1 MVIILTLFT
10 FIYIIINNWCPR
22 AALANPIIK
31 GVESM
36 KKSVNVKRL
45 FLIFLAV
52 FLVGLLIASTV
63 ATNGGATEM
72 RRLSVMT
79 DRGVAISLEVYKPKT
94 ATRENPAPAVM
105 LIPGGNASVE
115 YMSDAGM
122 ELARRG
128 IVAIGIEPY
137 TIGRSDVELDN
148 EGLGSIDVTDYVYH
162 LDFIDTSNI
171 GYIGWSMG
179 ASRVNAALYVPDPS
193 GAMVTDA
200 NGKESPK
207 QVIRDGVKGVMYV
220 GAGGLL
226 SSDYHINSALF
237 EGQWD
242 NLYRGDRREM
252 YKNPQ
257 YASVLGLDQFEF
269 WKWYGDPSN
278 GTGRIYYE
286 GWTGHTIG
294 LSSYSFVKAACD
306 FYTTTFGLSND
317 FPILYLWKE
326 FGTAL
331 AFAAI
336 IAAMICLV
344 MILLDLDFFKKDLV
358 TKERPVIE
366 GDPKSWVL
374 WLGLILPAI
383 FGAATAAWAVPTGQ
397 GILNKWV
404 SANQIHG
411 TNIQNVNGLVFWLC
425 CLQLFGLVLW
435 ALINFVFVKSDKRA
449 LKEQITLPGTRKGVM
464 FLKALLLS
472 FVSLLGIYFVVTFG
486 EQLFTMSPRFWK
498 VQINSLTRLRME
510 KFLIYFPLYLVPF
523 LVANYLH
530 STSFYLKNKPVLS
543 TVLFWLANGLPP
555 MFFLIYAYGKIAL
568 FHTTPIT
575 SLGMSRANGS
585 LVDAA
590 IMMIPV
596 GILASLLY
604 RKSKNFYLPAAFNA
618 MFFTWMAV
626 ATDLI
631 YIGK

>member
-1 MVIILTLFT
+1 
-10 FIYIIINNWCPR
+10 
-22 AALANPIIK
+22 
-31 GVESM
+31 M
-36 KKSVNVKRL
+36 KKKFRVGHL
-45 FLIFLAV
+45 FLVAV
-52 FLVGLLIASTV
+52 ALFLVGLLIASSV
-63 ATNGGATEM
+63 ATNGGDTM
-72 RRLSVMT
+72 LRRLSVMT
-79 DRGVAISLEVYKPKT
+79 DRGVAISLEIYKPKT

-115 YMSDAGM
+115 YMADAGM

-137 TIGRSDVELDN
+137 TIGKSDVELDN
-148 EGLGSIDVTDYVYH
+148 DGLGSIDVTDYVYG
-162 LDFIDTSNI
+162 LDFIDTQNI

-179 ASRVNAALYVPDPS
+179 ASRVNAALYVKDES
-193 GAMVTDA
+193 GA
-200 NGKESPK
+200 
-207 QVIRDGVKGVMYV
+207 QVVRDGVKGVMYV
-220 GAGGLL
+220 GAGGLIDR
-226 SSDYHINSALF
+226 SYGINCALF
-237 EGQWD
+237 EGEWD

-257 YASVLGLDQFEF
+257 YVNALQEDGVTEFEF
-269 WKWYGDPSN
+269 WKWYGDPEQ

-306 FYTTTFGLSND
+306 FYTTTFKLSND
-317 FPILYLWKE
+317 HPILYLWKE

-336 IAAMICLV
+336 VVAMISLV
-344 MILLDLDFFKKDLV
+344 MWLLEIDFFKKDLV
-358 TKERPVIE
+358 AKERTLIE
-366 GDPKSWVL
+366 AQPKKWYFWV
-374 WLGLILPAI
+374 GLILPAI

-435 ALINFVFVKSDKRA
+435 AIINFVIAKTDRRA
-449 LKEQITLPGTRKGVM
+449 LKEQITLPGTRKVPM
-464 FLKALLLS
+464 LLKGALLS
-472 FVSLLGIYFVVTFG
+472 FITLLVTYFIVTFG
-486 EQLFTMSPRFWK
+486 EQLFSISPRFWK
-498 VQINSLTRLRME
+498 VQVNSLTPLRME
-510 KFLIYFPLYLVPF
+510 KFLIYFPLYLIPF
-523 LVANYLH
+523 LLANYMH
-530 STSFYLKNKPVLS
+530 STSNYIKDKPVLS
-543 TVLFWLANGLPP
+543 TVFFWLANALPP

-585 LVDAA
+585 LVDAS

-596 GILASLLY
+596 GILASMLY
-604 RKSKNFYLPAAFNA
+604 KKSKNFYLPAIFNA

-631 YIGK
+631 YIGR

>member
-1 MVIILTLFT
+1 MLLAERARKTIEKKGVKGMKKKNTVKKVLA
-10 FIYIIINNWCPR
+10 
-22 AALANPIIK
+22 AALC
-31 GVESM
+31 
-36 KKSVNVKRL
+36 L
-45 FLIFLAV
+45 
-52 FLVGLLIASTV
+52 FLVGLLVASVV
-63 ATNGGATEM
+63 ATNSGKTEM

-94 ATRENPAPAVM
+94 ATRDNPAPAVM

-115 YMSDAGM
+115 YMADAGL

-148 EGLGSIDVTDYVYH
+148 EGLGSIDVTDYVYG
-162 LDFIDTSNI
+162 LDFIDTQNI

-179 ASRVNAALYVPDPS
+179 ASRVNAALYVKDEA
-193 GAMVTDA
+193 G
-200 NGKESPK
+200 N
-207 QVIRDGVKGVMYV
+207 QIIRDGVKGVMYV
-220 GAGGLL
+220 GAGSLL
-226 SSDYHINSALF
+226 SSDYQINCALF

-242 NLYRGDRREM
+242 NLYRGDRRDM

-257 YASVLGLDQFEF
+257 YAAPLGVDQFEF
-269 WKWYGDPSN
+269 WKWYGDPAN

-306 FYTTTFGLSND
+306 FYTTTFGLKND
-317 FPILYLWKE
+317 QPILYLWKE
-326 FGTAL
+326 CGTAV

-336 IAAMICLV
+336 VIALICVV
-344 MILLDLDFFKKDLV
+344 MILADTEFFKKDIV
-358 TKERPVIE
+358 AKERKVIE
-366 GDPKSWVL
+366 ANPKHWILWV
-374 WLGLILPAI
+374 GLLLPAF
-383 FGAATAAWAVPTGQ
+383 FGAATASWAVPTGQ

-425 CLQLFGLVLW
+425 CLQAFGLVVW
-435 ALINFVFVKSDKRA
+435 AIVNFIVLKTDKRA
-449 LKEQITLPGTRKGVM
+449 LKEQITLPGTRKGIM
-464 FLKALLLS
+464 FLKCLLLS
-472 FVSLLGIYFVVTFG
+472 FVSLFIIYFAVTFG
-486 EQLFTMSPRFWK
+486 EQLFTISPRFWK

-510 KFLIYFPLYLVPF
+510 KFLIYFPLYLIPF

-530 STSFYLKNKPVLS
+530 STSYYLKDKPVLS

-555 MFFLIYAYGKIAL
+555 MFFLFYAYGKIAFL
-568 FHTTPIT
+568 HTTPIT

-585 LVDAA
+585 LVDAT

-604 RKSKNFYLPAAFNA
+604 RKTKNFYLPAAFNA

>member
-1 MVIILTLFT
+1 
-10 FIYIIINNWCPR
+10 
-22 AALANPIIK
+22 
-31 GVESM
+31 M
-36 KKSVNVKRL
+36 KKTFSVKRL
-45 FLIFLAV
+45 LILSLALFLA
-52 FLVGLLIASTV
+52 GLLLASAI
-63 ATNGGATEM
+63 ATNGGKTEM

-94 ATRENPAPAVM
+94 ATRDNPAPAVM

-115 YMSDAGM
+115 YMSDAGL

-148 EGLGSIDVTDYVYH
+148 EGLGSIDVTDYVYG
-162 LDFIDTSNI
+162 LDFIDTTNI

-179 ASRVNAALYVPDPS
+179 ASRVNAALYVPDPT
-193 GAMVTDA
+193 GATTTDA
-200 NGKESPK
+200 NGNETPV

-226 SSDYHINSALF
+226 SSDYQINSALF
-237 EGQWD
+237 EGEWD

-252 YKNPQ
+252 NKNPQ
-257 YASVLGLDQFEF
+257 YAGVLGLDEFEF
-269 WKWYGDPSN
+269 WKWYGDPAN

-306 FYTTTFGLSND
+306 FYTTTFNLDND
-317 FPILYLWKE
+317 LPILFIWKE
-326 FGTAL
+326 AGTAI
-331 AFAAI
+331 AFVAI
-336 IAAMICLV
+336 VIALICVL
-344 MILLDLDFFKKDLV
+344 MLLLDLDYFKKDLV
-358 TKERPVIE
+358 THDRPLLE
-366 GDPKSWVL
+366 AKPKSIIL
-374 WLGLILPAI
+374 WIGLLLPAF

-425 CLQLFGLVLW
+425 CLQLFGIVLW
-435 ALINFVFVKSDKRA
+435 AVINFVIVKPDKAA
-449 LKEQITLPGTRKGVM
+449 LKQQITLPGTRTIPM
-464 FLKALLLS
+464 LFKALLLS
-472 FVSLLGIYFVVTFG
+472 FVSLFIIYFAVTFG
-486 EQLFTMSPRFWK
+486 EQLFSISPRFWK

-510 KFLIYFPLYLVPF
+510 KFLIYFPLYLIPF
-523 LVANYLH
+523 LIANYLH
-530 STSFYLKNKPVLS
+530 STSYYIKDKPVLS

-585 LVDAA
+585 LVDAT

-596 GILASLLY
+596 GILASMLF
-604 RKSKNFYLPAAFNA
+604 RKTKNFYVPAIFNA

>member
-1 MVIILTLFT
+1 M
-10 FIYIIINNWCPR
+10 
-22 AALANPIIK
+22 K
-31 GVESM
+31 M
-36 KKSVNVKRL
+36 KKKQSLMPL
-45 FLIFLAV
+45 FLIALAV
-52 FLVGLLIASTV
+52 FFAGLLIAYCTM
-63 ATNGGATEM
+63 TNGGKTEM

-79 DRGVAISLEVYKPKT
+79 DRGVAISLEVFKPKT

-148 EGLGSIDVTDYVYH
+148 EGLGSIDVTDYVYG
-162 LDFIDTSNI
+162 LDFIDTNNI

-193 GAMVTDA
+193 GEMVKGAD
-200 NGKESPK
+200 GKESPK
-207 QVIRDGVKGVMYV
+207 QLIRDGVKGVMYV

-226 SSDYHINSALF
+226 TDEYKINSALF
-237 EGQWD
+237 EGEWD

-252 YKNPQ
+252 NKNPQ
-257 YASVLGLDQFEF
+257 YAGVLGLEEFEF
-269 WKWYGDPSN
+269 WKWYGDPNN

-286 GWTGHTIG
+286 GWTGHTAG
-294 LSSYSFVKAACD
+294 LTSYSFVKAACD
-306 FYTTTFGLSND
+306 FYTTTFKLKND
-317 FPILYLWKE
+317 QPILYLWKE
-326 FGTAL
+326 LGTAL
-331 AFAAI
+331 AFVAVI
-336 IAAMICLV
+336 ICLICV
-344 MILLDLDFFKKDLV
+344 VSFLLDLDFFKSDLV
-358 TKERPVIE
+358 AKERT
-366 GDPKSWVL
+366 VL
-374 WLGLILPAI
+374 QVSKKKWLVCLGLILPAI
-383 FGAATAAWAVPTGQ
+383 WGAATAAWAVPTGQ

-404 SANQIHG
+404 SKNQIHG

-425 CLQLFGLVLW
+425 CLEVFGIVLFFLL
-435 ALINFVFVKSDKRA
+435 NFVIEKTDKKA

-464 FLKALLLS
+464 ILKGLLLC
-472 FVSLLGIYFVVTFG
+472 FLSLLVIYFIVSFG
-486 EQLFTMSPRFWK
+486 EQLFAISPRLWK

-510 KFLIYFPLYLVPF
+510 KFLIYFPLYFIPF

-530 STSFYLKNKPVLS
+530 STSFYIEDKPVRS
-543 TVLFWLANGLPP
+543 TILFWLANGLPP
-555 MFFLIYAYGKIAL
+555 MFFLFYAYGKIAL

-596 GILASLLY
+596 GILASTLY
-604 RKSKNFYLPAAFNA
+604 RKTKNFYLPAIFNA

-631 YIGK
+631 YVGK

>member
-1 MVIILTLFT
+1 
-10 FIYIIINNWCPR
+10 
-22 AALANPIIK
+22 
-31 GVESM
+31 M
-36 KKSVNVKRL
+36 KKKFSVKHLLLVS
-45 FLIFLAV
+45 LAV

-63 ATNGGATEM
+63 ATAGGDTEM

-79 DRGVAISLEVYKPKT
+79 DRGVAISLEVYKPVT
-94 ATRENPAPAVM
+94 ATAANPAPAVM
-105 LIPGGNASVE
+105 MIPGGNASVE

-148 EGLGSIDVTDYVYH
+148 NGLGSVEVTEYVYT
-162 LDFIDTSNI
+162 LDFIDNTNI

-179 ASRVNAALYVPDPS
+179 TSRVNAAMYLPDPS
-193 GAMVTDA
+193 GEMVKNAWGMET
-200 NGKESPK
+200 PK
-207 QVIRDGVKGVMYV
+207 QIIREGVKGVMYV

-226 SSDYHINSALF
+226 GSEYKINSALF

-252 YKNPQ
+252 NKNPQ
-257 YASVLGLDQFEF
+257 YVSPLASYGVTDEFEF
-269 WKWYGDPSN
+269 WKWYGEPTE

-294 LSSYSFVKAACD
+294 LSSYQFVKAACD
-306 FYTTTFGLSND
+306 FFTTTFNLSNE
-317 FPILYLWKE
+317 FPILFLWKE
-326 FGTAL
+326 LGTAI
-331 AFAAI
+331 AF
-336 IAAMICLV
+336 IAVIVALICVVIL
-344 MILLDLDFFKKDLV
+344 LLDLDFFKKDLV
-358 TKERPVIE
+358 AKERTLLE
-366 GDPKSWVL
+366 AKPKHWATWV
-374 WLGLILPAI
+374 GLVVPAI

-404 SANQIHG
+404 SADQIHG
-411 TNIQNVNGLVFWLC
+411 TNIQNVNGLVFWLI
-425 CLQLFGLVLW
+425 CLQLFGLALW
-435 ALINFVFVKSDKRA
+435 AVLNFVVLKSDKQA
-449 LKEQITLPGTRKGVM
+449 LKAQITLPGTRKLPM
-464 FLKALLLS
+464 FFKALFLS
-472 FVSLLGIYFVVTFG
+472 FISLFAIYFVVTFG

-498 VQINSLTRLRME
+498 VQLNSLTKLRME
-510 KFLIYFPLYLVPF
+510 KFITYFPLYLIPF
-523 LVANYLH
+523 LIANYLH
-530 STSFYLKNKPVLS
+530 STSNYIKDKPVLS

-555 MFFLIYAYGKIAL
+555 MLFLVYAYGKIAI
-568 FHTTPIT
+568 FHDTPIT

-585 LVDAA
+585 LVDAS

-596 GILASLLY
+596 GILASILY
-604 RKSKNFYLPAAFNA
+604 RKTKNFYVPAAFNA

>member
-1 MVIILTLFT
+1 MKNKLS
-10 FIYIIINNWCPR
+10 
-22 AALANPIIK
+22 IK
-31 GVESM
+31 
-36 KKSVNVKRL
+36 NL
-45 FLIFLAV
+45 FLVSLAV
-52 FLVGLLIASTV
+52 FLVGLLIASLV
-63 ATNGGATEM
+63 STNNGKVEM
-72 RRLSVMT
+72 RRLYVMT

-115 YMSDAGM
+115 YMSDSGM

-137 TIGRSDVELDN
+137 TIGRSDVEKDN
-148 EGLGSIDVTDYVYH
+148 EGLGSIDVTDYVYN
-162 LDFIDTSNI
+162 LDFIDTTNI

-179 ASRVNAALYVPDPS
+179 ASRVNAALYVPDPA
-193 GAMVTDA
+193 GEMTTDA
-200 NGKESPK
+200 KGNEVPK
-207 QVIRDGVKGVMYV
+207 MVIRDGVKGVMYV

-226 SSDYHINSALF
+226 SDEYKINSALF

-257 YASVLGLDQFEF
+257 YAGVLGLEQFEF

-294 LSSYSFVKAACD
+294 LSSYSFVKASCD
-306 FYTTTFGLSND
+306 FFTTTFGLSNNY
-317 FPILYLWKE
+317 PILFLWKE

-331 AFAAI
+331 AFVAI
-336 IAAMICLV
+336 VVAMICL
-344 MILLDLDFFKKDLV
+344 ILLIVDLDFFRKDLEA
-358 TKERPVIE
+358 KERTVLE
-366 GDPKSWVL
+366 TSPKKWVR
-374 WLGLILPAI
+374 WVGLLLPAI

-404 SANQIHG
+404 SKDLIHG
-411 TNIQNVNGLVFWLC
+411 TNIQNVNGLVFWLF
-425 CLQLFGLVLW
+425 CLQLFGLALW
-435 ALINFVFVKSDKRA
+435 ALINFVIVKTDKRA
-449 LKEQITLPGTRKGVM
+449 LKEQITLPGTRKGIM

-472 FVSLLGIYFVVTFG
+472 FISLLLTYFIVTFG
-486 EQLFTMSPRFWK
+486 EQLFSISPRFWK

-523 LVANYLH
+523 LIANYLH
-530 STSFYLKNKPVLS
+530 STSYYSKDKPVLS
-543 TVLFWLANGLPP
+543 TVRFWLANGLPP
-555 MFFLIYAYGKIAL
+555 MFFLLYAYGKIAL

-585 LVDAA
+585 LVDAS

-596 GILASLLY
+596 GIVASMLY
-604 RKSKNFYLPAAFNA
+604 RKTKNFYLPAIFNS
-618 MFFTWMAV
+618 MFFTWMAT

-631 YIGK
+631 YIGR

>member
-1 MVIILTLFT
+1 MKNKLS
-10 FIYIIINNWCPR
+10 
-22 AALANPIIK
+22 IK
-31 GVESM
+31 
-36 KKSVNVKRL
+36 NL
-45 FLIFLAV
+45 FLISLAV
-52 FLVGLLIASTV
+52 FLVGLLIASLV
-63 ATNGGATEM
+63 STNNDKVEM
-72 RRLSVMT
+72 RRLYVMT

-115 YMSDAGM
+115 YMSDSGM

-137 TIGRSDVELDN
+137 TIGRSDVEKDN
-148 EGLGSIDVTDYVYH
+148 EGLGSIDVTDYVYN
-162 LDFIDTSNI
+162 LDFIDTTNI
-171 GYIGWSMG
+171 GYIDWSMG
-179 ASRVNAALYVPDPS
+179 ASRVNAALYVPDPTS
-193 GAMVTDA
+193 EMTTDA
-200 NGKESPK
+200 KGNEVPK
-207 QVIRDGVKGVMYV
+207 MVIRDGVKGVMYV

-226 SSDYHINSALF
+226 SDEYKINSALF

-257 YASVLGLDQFEF
+257 YAGVLGLEQFEF

-294 LSSYSFVKAACD
+294 LSSYSFVKASCD
-306 FYTTTFGLSND
+306 FFTTTFGLSNNY
-317 FPILYLWKE
+317 PILFLWKE

-331 AFAAI
+331 AFVAI
-336 IAAMICLV
+336 VVAMICL
-344 MILLDLDFFKKDLV
+344 ILLIVDLDFFRKDLEA
-358 TKERPVIE
+358 KERTVLE
-366 GDPKSWVL
+366 TSPKKWVR
-374 WLGLILPAI
+374 WVGLILPAI

-404 SANQIHG
+404 SKDLIHG
-411 TNIQNVNGLVFWLC
+411 TNIQNVNGLVFWLF
-425 CLQLFGLVLW
+425 CLQLFGLALW
-435 ALINFVFVKSDKRA
+435 ALINFVIVKTDKRA
-449 LKEQITLPGTRKGVM
+449 LKEQITLPGTRKGIM

-472 FVSLLGIYFVVTFG
+472 FISLLLTYFIVTFG
-486 EQLFTMSPRFWK
+486 EQLFSISPRFWK

-523 LVANYLH
+523 LIANYLH
-530 STSFYLKNKPVLS
+530 STSYYSKDKPVLS
-543 TVLFWLANGLPP
+543 TVRFWLANGLPP
-555 MFFLIYAYGKIAL
+555 MFFLLYAYGKIAL

-585 LVDAA
+585 LVDAS

-596 GILASLLY
+596 GIVASMLY
-604 RKSKNFYLPAAFNA
+604 RKTKNFYLPAIFNS
-618 MFFTWMAV
+618 MFFTWMAT

-631 YIGK
+631 YIGR

>member
-1 MVIILTLFT
+1 
-10 FIYIIINNWCPR
+10 
-22 AALANPIIK
+22 
-31 GVESM
+31 
-36 KKSVNVKRL
+36 
-45 FLIFLAV
+45 
-52 FLVGLLIASTV
+52 VGLLIASLV
-63 ATNGGATEM
+63 STNGGKTEM

-115 YMSDAGM
+115 YMADAGL

-137 TIGRSDVELDN
+137 TIGKSDVEKDN
-148 EGLGSIDVTDYVYH
+148 DGLGSIGVTHYIYN
-162 LDFIDTSNI
+162 LDFIDTTKI

-179 ASRVNAALYVPDPS
+179 ASRVNAALYVPDPT
-193 GAMVTDA
+193 GAMTKDA
-200 NGKESPK
+200 NGKDVPK

-226 SSDYHINSALF
+226 ADEYPINSALF
-237 EGQWD
+237 EGEWD

-257 YASVLGLDQFEF
+257 YTSVLGVDQFEF
-269 WKWYGDPSN
+269 WKWYGNPSN
-278 GTGRIYYE
+278 GTGKIYYE
-286 GWTGHTIG
+286 GWTGHVIG
-294 LSSYSFVKAACD
+294 LASYSFVKAACH
-306 FYTTTFGLSND
+306 FYTATFRLNND

-331 AFAAI
+331 AFIAI
-336 IAAMICLV
+336 ILAMICVVLMLV
-344 MILLDLDFFKKDLV
+344 DLDFFKKDLV
-358 TKERPVIE
+358 AKERTVLE
-366 GDPKSWVL
+366 ANPKNWVL
-374 WLGLILPAI
+374 WVGLLLPAF

-404 SANQIHG
+404 SNNQIHG

-425 CLQLFGLVLW
+425 CLQLFGLALW
-435 ALINFVFVKSDKRA
+435 ALINFVIVKTDKKA
-449 LKEQITLPGTRKGVM
+449 LMEQITLPGTRKGSM
-464 FLKALLLS
+464 FLKALFLS
-472 FVSLLGIYFVVTFG
+472 FISLLVIYFIVTFG
-486 EQLFTMSPRFWK
+486 EQLFTISPRLWK
-498 VQINSLTRLRME
+498 IQLNSLTRLRME

-523 LVANYLH
+523 LIANYLH
-530 STSFYLKNKPVLS
+530 TTSYYIKNKPVLS

-555 MFFLIYAYGKIAL
+555 MFFLIYAYGKIGF
-568 FHTTPIT
+568 FHTSPIT

-585 LVDAA
+585 LIDAA

-596 GILASLLY
+596 GILAGTLY
-604 RKSKNFYLPAAFNA
+604 KKTKNFYLPAVFNA
-618 MFFTWMAV
+618 MFFTWMAI

-631 YIGK
+631 YIGR

>member
-1 MVIILTLFT
+1 
-10 FIYIIINNWCPR
+10 
-22 AALANPIIK
+22 
-31 GVESM
+31 M
-36 KKSVNVKRL
+36 KKFSLKHL
-45 FLIFLAV
+45 
-52 FLVGLLIASTV
+52 LLIAVAVFFLGLVVAYGV
-63 ATNGGATEM
+63 ATNGGKTEL

-105 LIPGGNASVE
+105 MIPGGNASVE

-137 TIGRSDVELDN
+137 TIGRSDVEKDN
-148 EGLGSIDVTDYVYH
+148 QGLGSVDVTDYVYN
-162 LDFIDTSNI
+162 LDFVDIENI

-179 ASRVNAALYVPDPS
+179 TSRVNAAMYVPDPS
-193 GAMVTDA
+193 GATEKVKDMFGNETEQPV
-200 NGKESPK
+200 

-220 GAGGLL
+220 GAGSPL
-226 SSDYHINSALF
+226 DPKYKINSSLF
-237 EGQWD
+237 EGKWD

-257 YASVLGLDQFEF
+257 YAKPLGVDEFEF

-278 GTGRIYYE
+278 GTGRIIYE

-294 LSSYSFVKAACD
+294 LSSYTFVKAACD
-306 FYTTTFGLSND
+306 FYTKTFNLNNNL
-317 FPILYLWKE
+317 PIPFLWKE
-326 FGTAL
+326 AGTAV
-331 AFAAI
+331 AFIAI
-336 IAAMICLV
+336 IVALIALV
-344 MILLDLDFFKKDLV
+344 LLLLDTEFFKKDLV
-358 TKERPVIE
+358 AKERPIVQA
-366 GDPKSWVL
+366 GKWWLVL
-374 WLGLILPAI
+374 IGLVLPAL

-397 GILNKWV
+397 GILNKWI
-404 SANQIHG
+404 SADQIHG

-425 CLQLFGLVLW
+425 GLQLFGLVLW
-435 ALINFVFVKSDKRA
+435 FVINFVIAKTDKRA
-449 LKEQITLPGTRKGVM
+449 LKEQITLPGTRFGIM
-464 FLKALLLS
+464 ILKALLLS
-472 FVSLLGIYFVVTFG
+472 FAALLGAYFVITFG
-486 EQLFTMSPRFWK
+486 EQLFNISPRFWK
-498 VQINSLTRLRME
+498 VQMNSLTRLRME
-510 KFLIYFPLYLVPF
+510 KFLTYFPLYLIPF

-530 STSFYLKNKPVLS
+530 STSFYIEDKPVKS
-543 TVLFWLANGLPP
+543 TILFWLANGLPP

-590 IMMIPV
+590 IMMVPV
-596 GILASLLY
+596 GILASILY
-604 RKSKNFYLPAAFNA
+604 RKTKNFYVPAILNA

-631 YIGK
+631 FIGS

>member
-1 MVIILTLFT
+1 MEKQ
-10 FIYIIINNWCPR
+10 R
-22 AALANPIIK
+22 
-31 GVESM
+31 S
-36 KKSVNVKRL
+36 VKRL
-45 FLIFLAV
+45 LLISLAV
-52 FLVGLLIASTV
+52 FLIGLLIASIVSTS
-63 ATNGGATEM
+63 NGQTEM

-115 YMSDAGM
+115 YMSDAGL

-137 TIGRSDVELDN
+137 TIGKSDVEKDN
-148 EGLGSIDVTDYVYH
+148 DGLGSIDVTDYVYG
-162 LDFIDTSNI
+162 LDFIDTNNI

-193 GAMVTDA
+193 GETVTDA
-200 NGKESPK
+200 RGNVTPK
-207 QVIRDGVKGVMYV
+207 QIIRDGVKGVMYV
-220 GAGGLL
+220 GAGSLL
-226 SSDYHINSALF
+226 TDEYQINCALF
-237 EGQWD
+237 EGKWD

-257 YASVLGLDQFEF
+257 YASVLGVEEFEF

-294 LSSYSFVKAACD
+294 LSSYTFVKAACD

-317 FPILYLWKE
+317 LPILFLWKE

-331 AFAAI
+331 AFIAI
-336 IAAMICLV
+336 IAALICVVLLLV
-344 MILLDLDFFKKDLV
+344 DLDFFKKDLV
-358 TKERPVIE
+358 TKDRTVLEAKPR
-366 GDPKSWVL
+366 SWAV
-374 WLGLILPAI
+374 WVGLLLPAV

-397 GILNKWV
+397 GILNQWV
-404 SANQIHG
+404 SKDLIHG

-435 ALINFVFVKSDKRA
+435 ALMNFVLLKTDKRA
-449 LKEQITLPGTRKGVM
+449 LKEQITLPGTRKGIM

-472 FVSLLGIYFVVTFG
+472 FISLFAIYFVVTFG
-486 EQLFTMSPRFWK
+486 EQLFSISPRFWK

-510 KFLIYFPLYLVPF
+510 KFLIYFPLYLIPF
-523 LVANYLH
+523 LIANYLH
-530 STSFYLKNKPVLS
+530 STSFYIKDKPVLS

-555 MFFLIYAYGKIAL
+555 MFFLLYAYGKIAL

-596 GILASLLY
+596 GILASTLY
-604 RKSKNFYLPAAFNA
+604 RKTKNFYLPATFNA

>member
-1 MVIILTLFT
+1 
-10 FIYIIINNWCPR
+10 
-22 AALANPIIK
+22 
-31 GVESM
+31 M
-36 KKSVNVKRL
+36 KKKFSTKHLLLVS
-45 FLIFLAV
+45 LAL
-52 FLVGLLIASTV
+52 FLVGLLIASIV
-63 ATNGGATEM
+63 ATNGSKTEM

-94 ATRENPAPAVM
+94 ATKDTPAPAVM

-137 TIGRSDVELDN
+137 TIGRSDVEKDN
-148 EGLGSIDVTDYVYH
+148 NGLGSIDVTDYISH
-162 LDFIDTSNI
+162 LDFIDQDNL

-179 ASRVNAALYVPDPS
+179 ASRVNAALYVNDPS
-193 GAMVTDA
+193 GEMTTDA
-200 NGKESPK
+200 RGNEVPK
-207 QVIRDGVKGVMYV
+207 QIIRDGVKGVMYV
-220 GAGGLL
+220 GAGSLL
-226 SSDYHINSALF
+226 TDEYQINSALF

-252 YKNPQ
+252 NKNPQ
-257 YASVLGLDQFEF
+257 YASVLGVDEFEF
-269 WKWYGDPSN
+269 WKWYGDPDA

-306 FYTTTFGLSND
+306 FFTTTFKLSND
-317 FPILYLWKE
+317 FPIYYLWKE
-326 FGTAL
+326 AGTAL
-331 AFAAI
+331 AFVAAVV
-336 IAAMICLV
+336 ALICVVLLLV
-344 MILLDLDFFKKDLV
+344 DTEFFKKDLV
-358 TKERPVIE
+358 AKERVMVE
-366 GDPKSWVL
+366 ANPKSWAL
-374 WLGLILPAI
+374 WLGLILPAV

-404 SANQIHG
+404 TADQIHG

-435 ALINFVFVKSDKRA
+435 AVMNLITKTDKRA

-472 FVSLLGIYFVVTFG
+472 FVSLMAIYFVVTFG
-486 EQLFTMSPRFWK
+486 EQLFSISPRFWK
-498 VQINSLTRLRME
+498 VQINSLTPLRME
-510 KFLIYFPLYLVPF
+510 KFLIYFPLYLIPF
-523 LVANYLH
+523 LIANYLH
-530 STSFYLKNKPVLS
+530 STSYYLKDKPVLS

-555 MFFLIYAYGKIAL
+555 MFFLIYAYGQIAL

-596 GILASLLY
+596 GVLAGTLF
-604 RKSKNFYLPAAFNA
+604 RKTKNFYLPAVFNA

-631 YIGK
+631 FIGS

>member
-1 MVIILTLFT
+1 
-10 FIYIIINNWCPR
+10 
-22 AALANPIIK
+22 
-31 GVESM
+31 M
-36 KKSVNVKRL
+36 KKKFSAKRL
-45 FLIFLAV
+45 LLISLAV

-63 ATNGGATEM
+63 ATANGKTEM

-79 DRGVAISLEVYKPKT
+79 DRGVAISLEVYKPVT
-94 ATRENPAPAVM
+94 ATKDNPAPAVM

-137 TIGRSDVELDN
+137 TIGKSDVEKDN
-148 EGLGSIDVTDYVYH
+148 EGLGSIDVTEYVYG
-162 LDFIDTSNI
+162 LDFIDTDNI

-193 GAMVTDA
+193 GETVTDA
-200 NGKESPK
+200 RGNVTPK
-207 QVIRDGVKGVMYV
+207 QLIREGVKGVMYV

-226 SSDYHINSALF
+226 SADYKINCALF

-257 YASVLGLDQFEF
+257 YAGVLGLDEFEF
-269 WKWYGDPSN
+269 WKWYGEPAN

-306 FYTTTFGLSND
+306 FYTTTFNLSND
-317 FPILYLWKE
+317 FPILYIWKE

-331 AFAAI
+331 AFTAI
-336 IAAMICLV
+336 IVAMICLV
-344 MILLDLDFFKKDLV
+344 LLLVDLDFFKKDLV
-358 TKERPVIE
+358 AKDRPLIE
-366 GDPKSWVL
+366 GRTKHWAL
-374 WLGLILPAI
+374 WAGLLLPAI

-404 SANQIHG
+404 SADLIHG

-425 CLQLFGLVLW
+425 CLQAFGLALW
-435 ALINFVFVKSDKRA
+435 ALINLVLVKADKRA
-449 LKEQITLPGTRKGVM
+449 LKEQITLPGTRMGFM
-464 FLKALLLS
+464 LLKALFLS
-472 FVSLLGIYFVVTFG
+472 FISLLGVYFVVTFG
-486 EQLFTMSPRFWK
+486 EQLFTISPRFWK
-498 VQINSLTRLRME
+498 VQINSLTPLRME
-510 KFLIYFPLYLVPF
+510 KFIIYFPLYLIPF
-523 LVANYLH
+523 LIANYLH
-530 STSFYLKNKPVLS
+530 STSFYLKDKPVLS

-555 MFFLIYAYGKIAL
+555 MFFLLYAYGKIAF

-596 GILASLLY
+596 GILASTLY
-604 RKSKNFYLPAAFNA
+604 RKTKNFYLPAVFNA
-618 MFFTWMAV
+618 MFFTWMAI

>member
-1 MVIILTLFT
+1 
-10 FIYIIINNWCPR
+10 
-22 AALANPIIK
+22 
-31 GVESM
+31 M
-36 KKSVNVKRL
+36 KKKFSTKHLLLVS
-45 FLIFLAV
+45 LAL
-52 FLVGLLIASTV
+52 FLVGLLIASIV
-63 ATNGGATEM
+63 ATNGGKTEM

-94 ATRENPAPAVM
+94 ATKEAPAPAVM

-137 TIGRSDVELDN
+137 TIGRSDVEKDN
-148 EGLGSIDVTDYVYH
+148 NGLGSIDVTDYVSH
-162 LDFIDTSNI
+162 LDFIDHDNI

-179 ASRVNAALYVPDPS
+179 ASRVNAALYLPDPS
-193 GAMVTDA
+193 GETTTDFMG
-200 NGKESPK
+200 NVVPK
-207 QVIRDGVKGVMYV
+207 QVVRDGVKGVMYV
-220 GAGGLL
+220 GAGSLL
-226 SSDYHINSALF
+226 GSEHQINSALF

-252 YKNPQ
+252 NKNPQ
-257 YASVLGLDQFEF
+257 YASVLGVDEFEF
-269 WKWYGDPSN
+269 WKWYGDPAA

-294 LSSYSFVKAACD
+294 LSSLSFVKAACD
-306 FYTTTFGLSND
+306 FFTTTFNLSND
-317 FPILYLWKE
+317 FPIYYLWKE
-326 FGTAL
+326 AGTAL
-331 AFAAI
+331 AFVAAVV
-336 IAAMICLV
+336 ALICVVLLLV
-344 MILLDLDFFKKDLV
+344 DTEFFKKDLV
-358 TKERPVIE
+358 AKERVMVE
-366 GDPKSWVL
+366 ANPKNWAL
-374 WLGLILPAI
+374 WLGLILPAV

-404 SANQIHG
+404 SADLIHG

-435 ALINFVFVKSDKRA
+435 AVINLITKTDKRA
-449 LKEQITLPGTRKGVM
+449 LKEQITLPGTRKWAM
-464 FLKALLLS
+464 FFKAILLS
-472 FVSLLGIYFVVTFG
+472 FISLMAIYFVVTFG
-486 EQLFTMSPRFWK
+486 EQLFSISPRFWK
-498 VQINSLTRLRME
+498 VQINSLTPLRME
-510 KFLIYFPLYLVPF
+510 KFLLYFPLYLVPF
-523 LVANYLH
+523 LIANYLH
-530 STSFYLKNKPVLS
+530 STSYYLKDKPVLS

-555 MFFLIYAYGKIAL
+555 MFFLIYAYGQIAL

-596 GILASLLY
+596 GVLAGTLF
-604 RKSKNFYLPAAFNA
+604 RKTKNFYLPAVFNA

-626 ATDLI
+626 ATDLMF
-631 YIGK
+631 IGS